1 MATVRL
7 RFTGVTAPHIV
18 AAAITAV
25 PIASVAV
32 QTARGAH
39 ATPVLWALSAAVA
52 LLPWLS
58 RAAARATYRAKCD
71 DIAVHVRGEALPY
84 KTITA
89 ATVEKSPRRT
99 ILRLA
104 RGETVELVLVL
115 RDAFAGTLEPWDEL
129 RARLEK
135 HGHPVER

>member
-7 RFTGVTAPHIV
+7 QFRGVTAPHLV
-18 AAAITAV
+18 AAAISVV

-58 RAAARATYRAKCD
+58 RAAARATYRCKCD

-84 KTITA
+84 KTITGV
-89 ATVEKSPRRT
+89 TVEKSARRT
-99 ILRLA
+99 VLRLA

-115 RDAFAGTLEPWDEL
+115 RDAFAGTLEPWPEL